1 MIWLP
6 ASWYSKYINRQ
17 EVSKS
22 PKMPILPIE
31 MELRKKKKVV
41 HGGKGSLGI
50 KWPDLLHFVIIKD
63 MQRRA
68 YYSVWLDKN
77 CECLLIGSNFL
88 GQSGFPF
95 ACLYLGEI
103 N

>member
-41 HGGKGSLGI
+41 HGGKGSLGT
-50 KWPDLLHFVIIKD
+50 KWPDLCILSKVFFIKYAFRKID
-63 MQRRA
+63 GKLA
-68 YYSVWLDKN
+68 S
-77 CECLLIGSNFL
+77 
-88 GQSGFPF
+88 
-95 ACLYLGEI
+95 LY
-103 N
+103 